1 MEIMRFIIVLLF
13 STALLAQEVVP
24 RYWNSLSTHVTVG
37 VPLVDDE
44 SLIGGRIQV
53 RINFDEGD
61 SFNDLGE
68 KHIIDKDDIDDI
80 KQVSIPAE
88 FFESMI
94 GFKENAKV
102 QFIVQLWDRAG
113 NSVVGPV
120 SDSVMTIDQ
129 IIPELVK
136 LEITSSNELDSKRA
150 MEGDSITFQVSANE
164 AINAPIF
171 NISGESYDGA
181 VGVDKS
187 WMLVYPS
194 DEADDGIIE
203 FGMTYTDLAGNPGAP
218 VTVASDGMPIIKDGT
233 VPELDEISLFTSNP
247 YDSSLAI
254 KDDTVFINFNSSE
267 PIRDI
272 KILLN
277 SNEAILKEE
286 DSLSFTFCHIFT
298 ESDSEGVIPILL
310 DYRDL
315 AGNIGETIDETSDD
329 SEVTLDMN
337 PPADFTI
344 EMVGSLQGELIEK
357 EDEELEGGNKKSKK
371 KKNEIGLIPIIVF
384 VYIGLT
390 FLVVLI
396 SWFKIFSKSGQ
407 AGWKALVPFLN
418 LFVFTKIVQK
428 PVWWVFIYLIIPI
441 GYVLSSFQIAKL
453 FGKNLIFS
461 IGLLLLPIVF
471 FPLLALGKSEYQN
484 KSS

>member
-1 MEIMRFIIVLLF
+1 MGIIRLIIVLLF
-13 STALLAQEVVP
+13 SKVLLAQEVVP

-53 RINFDEGD
+53 RVNFDEGN

-68 KHIIDKDDIDDI
+68 KHIIEKGDIDDI

-88 FFESMI
+88 AFETMP
-94 GFKENAKV
+94 GFQENAKV
-102 QFIVQLWDRAG
+102 QFIAQLWDRAG
-113 NSVVGPV
+113 NSVTGPV
-120 SDSVMTIDQ
+120 SDSVLTVDQ

-150 MEGDSITFQVSANE
+150 MPGDSITFQVSANE
-164 AINAPIF
+164 AMNAPIF
-171 NISGESYDGA
+171 NINGETYDGA

-194 DEADDGIIE
+194 DEADDGVIE
-203 FGMTYTDLAGNPGAP
+203 FEMTYTDLAGNPGTP
-218 VTVASDGMPIIKDGT
+218 VTVASDGMPTIKDGT
-233 VPELDEISLFTSNP
+233 VPELDEIGLFTSNP

-254 KDDTVFINFNSSE
+254 KDDTVFINFKSSE
-267 PIRDI
+267 SIRDI

-286 DSLSFTFCHIFT
+286 DSLSFTFYHIFT
-298 ESDSEGVIPILL
+298 ESDSEGVIPIVL

-315 AGNIGETIDETSDD
+315 AGNVGETIDETSDD
-329 SEVTLDMN
+329 SEVALDMN
-337 PPADFTI
+337 PPAEFTI

-371 KKNEIGLIPIIVF
+371 KKNELGLIPIIVLA
-384 VYIGLT
+384 YLGLT
-390 FLVVLI
+390 FLIVLI

-418 LFVFTKIVQK
+418 LFVFTKIAQK
-428 PVWWVFIYLIIPI
+428 PVWWIVIYLILPI
-441 GYVLSSFQIAKL
+441 GYVLSSFQVAKL

-471 FPLLALGKSEYQN
+471 FPLLAFGKSEYQN
-484 KSS
+484 K

>member
-1 MEIMRFIIVLLF
+1 MGVMRLIIFLLF
-13 STALLAQEVVP
+13 STALFAQEVVP

-44 SLIGGRIQV
+44 SLVGGRIQV
-53 RINFDEGD
+53 RINFEKGN

-80 KQVSIPAE
+80 KIVSIPAE
-88 FFESMI
+88 VFESMV
-94 GFKENAKV
+94 GFQENAKV

-164 AINAPIF
+164 AMNAPIF
-171 NISGESYDGA
+171 NINGESYDGA

-203 FGMTYTDLAGNPGAP
+203 FEMTYTDLAGNPGAP

-247 YDSSLAI
+247 YDSLLAT
-254 KDDTVFINFNSSE
+254 KGDTVFINFKSSE
-267 PIRDI
+267 SIRDI

-277 SNEAILKEE
+277 S
-286 DSLSFTFCHIFT
+286 
-298 ESDSEGVIPILL
+298 
-310 DYRDL
+310 
-315 AGNIGETIDETSDD
+315 
-329 SEVTLDMN
+329 
-337 PPADFTI
+337 
-344 EMVGSLQGELIEK
+344 
-357 EDEELEGGNKKSKK
+357 
-371 KKNEIGLIPIIVF
+371 
-384 VYIGLT
+384 
-390 FLVVLI
+390 
-396 SWFKIFSKSGQ
+396 
-407 AGWKALVPFLN
+407 
-418 LFVFTKIVQK
+418 
-428 PVWWVFIYLIIPI
+428 
-441 GYVLSSFQIAKL
+441 
-453 FGKNLIFS
+453 
-461 IGLLLLPIVF
+461 
-471 FPLLALGKSEYQN
+471 
-484 KSS
+484 

>member
-68 KHIIDKDDIDDI
+68 KHIIEEDDVDDI
-80 KQVSIPAE
+80 KQVSILAE
-88 FFESMI
+88 VFESMV
-94 GFKENAKV
+94 GFQENAKV
-102 QFIVQLWDRAG
+102 QFVVQLWDRAG

-129 IIPELVK
+129 IVPELVK

-164 AINAPIF
+164 AMNAPIF
-171 NISGESYDGA
+171 NINGESYDGA

-203 FGMTYTDLAGNPGAP
+203 FEMTYTDLAGNPGAS
-218 VTVASDGMPIIKDGT
+218 VTVASDGMPITKDAT

-247 YDSSLAI
+247 YDSLLAT
-254 KDDTVFINFNSSE
+254 KGDTVFINFKSSE
-267 PIRDI
+267 SIRDI

-277 SNEAILKEE
+277 SNESTLKEE
-286 DSLSFTFCHIFT
+286 DSLSFIFYHIFT

-315 AGNIGETIDETSDD
+315 AGNVGETIDETSDD
-329 SEVTLDMN
+329 SEVILDMN

-344 EMVGSLQGELIEK
+344 EMVGSLQGELVKEEIIEA
-357 EDEELEGGNKKSKK
+357 EDGGKKSKK
-371 KKNEIGLIPIIVF
+371 KKNKLGLIPIILLA
-384 VYIGLT
+384 YLGLT

-396 SWFKIFSKSGQ
+396 SWFKIFSRSGQ

-418 LFVFTKIVQK
+418 LFVFTKIAQK
-428 PVWWVFIYLIIPI
+428 PVWWSAIYLILPI
-441 GYVLSSFQIAKL
+441 GYVLSSFQVAKL

-461 IGLLLLPIVF
+461 IGLLFLPIVF
-471 FPLLALGKSEYQN
+471 FPLLAFGKSEYQN
-484 KSS
+484 K